1 MNKIA
6 EKRKAF
12 SEWQQRPYQV
22 AEKSPELHSCLT
34 CGEEY
39 QGNCCPRCGQSARI
53 GRYSFKNALLLFLD
67 VWGVGNRGMFRTLR
81 DLILRPGYMIRD
93 YISGMQMAY
102 FPPFKMYFLLL
113 ALSLVIDS
121 GLNIQGINREKENH
135 SEVLEITNQIVIE
148 KKQTEETNQKK
159 SDPNKEKMRL
169 QAHQDVDRIL
179 DNSWDWLSQHSSFII
194 LGGLLLFS
202 LPLWLLIR
210 RGPAIPDLR
219 LSECFVMMV
228 YISNMLILYNII
240 PSLLCFSLKAE
251 AVYNLLTFLLLFIPV
266 EQLSGY
272 SYASTVWRV
281 LVAFIL
287 FGFMIAILF
296 GAFILAIF
304 IHVKYF

>member
-1 MNKIA
+1 M
-6 EKRKAF
+6 
-12 SEWQQRPYQV
+12 
-22 AEKSPELHSCLT
+22 
-34 CGEEY
+34 
-39 QGNCCPRCGQSARI
+39 
-53 GRYSFKNALLLFLD
+53 
-67 VWGVGNRGMFRTLR
+67 
-81 DLILRPGYMIRD
+81 
-93 YISGMQMAY
+93 
-102 FPPFKMYFLLL
+102 
-113 ALSLVIDS
+113 
-121 GLNIQGINREKENH
+121 
-135 SEVLEITNQIVIE
+135 E
-148 KKQTEETNQKK
+148 KKDQQLK
-159 SDPNKEKMRL
+159 
-169 QAHQDVDRIL
+169 QDVNWIY
-179 DNSWDWLSQHSSFII
+179 DNIIEWAFQHSSFII

-219 LSECFVMMV
+219 LSECFVTMV

-287 FGFMIAILF
+287 FGFMIAVLF